1 MRRHGLLLAAACV
14 LAFVRDTRAA
24 APLTAERVDALAAG
38 KKVGLGEP
46 AARGGA
52 RMRAGPCARRGPGL
66 RLRCRTPECGISCC
80 SAARA
85 RAHACVSRDSR
96 LQPRCSA
103 RTAPP
108 RAAVCCSTAADAPC
122 ALHPALGALQV
133 LWKGHAWA
141 AWERNTTAGEITIV
155 LVAKVRHTP
164 SALRIKRALLGAAVC
179 A

>member
-1 MRRHGLLLAAACV
+1 M
-14 LAFVRDTRAA
+14 
-24 APLTAERVDALAAG
+24 
-38 KKVGLGEP
+38 
-46 AARGGA
+46 
-52 RMRAGPCARRGPGL
+52 
-66 RLRCRTPECGISCC
+66 
-80 SAARA
+80 
-85 RAHACVSRDSR
+85 
-96 LQPRCSA
+96 
-103 RTAPP
+103 
-108 RAAVCCSTAADAPC
+108 CCSTAADAPC